1 MVGKLKFKKI
11 GQIGIVTKDVEKT
24 AKKME
29 KLLGIGPFKFMVT
42 NYQNKMYRGK
52 PEDFGVK
59 IALANVGPIQIELMQ
74 PLAGQSIW
82 KEFIAKKGYGLHHIA
97 LEIDNME
104 TKAKEFEEEGFKI
117 IQSGEREVVK
127 WAYLDTEEELDVTF
141 ELLERIKP
149 K

>member
-1 MVGKLKFKKI
+1 MVDKLKFKKI

-29 KLLGIGPFKFMVT
+29 QLFGIGPFKFMVT
-42 NYQNKMYRGK
+42 NYKNKMYRGK

-74 PLAGQSIW
+74 PLAGKSIW
-82 KEFIAKKGYGLHHIA
+82 KESIAKRGYGLHHIA
-97 LEIDNME
+97 LEIDDME
-104 TKAKEFEEEGFKI
+104 TKVKEFEEEGFKI

-127 WAYLDTEEELDVTF
+127 WGYLDTEEELDVTF